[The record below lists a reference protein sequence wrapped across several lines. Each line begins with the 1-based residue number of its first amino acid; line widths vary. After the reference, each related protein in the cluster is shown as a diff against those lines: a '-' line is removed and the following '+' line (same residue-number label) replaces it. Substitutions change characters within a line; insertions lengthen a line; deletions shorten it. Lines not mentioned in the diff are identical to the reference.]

1 MKYYFDLFLSEGY
14 RQNEKNV
21 IASLEKREFSIDQYL
36 IILLKEGENHLEIF
50 NSILLSQKI
59 YDLNELFVVG
69 IADGLFEAYEIVE
82 KITQEVYNE
91 TGNTD
96 IKGYLMQR
104 QMEYEEGN

>member
-1 MKYYFDLFLSEGY
+1 MKYYFDLFLSEAY